1 MSKET
6 PVLPHLDLAALP
18 GPDTIRREELP
29 NGVVLLVRENFSSP
43 SVVLSGYL
51 LAGALANTPDS
62 AGLAF
67 MTAIAMT
74 RGTLTRSFQQI
85 FESIESIGARLSLHG
100 GTHTTAFQGKA
111 LAEDLGTLL
120 ELLDDVL
127 QNPSFPKAEF
137 ERLRAQQLTALA
149 IREQDTGAR
158 AQMAFDTLVYPGHPY
173 GLSTN
178 GYVETISKLTP
189 ADLRRFH
196 REYFGPSGLV
206 ITIVGG
212 VKAEQVLELV
222 TSTLGQWKTKKQR
235 EMPDLPILKSLKKSK
250 RVEVRLEGK
259 VQSELVIGV
268 AGPSRYDADYIAA
281 AMGNS
286 VLGQFGVMGRI
297 GDAVRVSAGLAY
309 YAYSAISGGPGP
321 GPWQVVA
328 GVNPKDE
335 NRAIDIVQKEIKRF
349 TTRRVSEE
357 ELYENKANFI
367 GRLPMQ
373 LESNEGVAGAISYVE
388 RYGLG
393 LDYYQRYQN
402 LIAGITRD
410 QILDVGKRFLDPER
424 LAVAIAG
431 PERGG
436 V

>member
-1 MSKET
+1 MPKET
-6 PVLPHLDLAALP
+6 TLLPQLDLAALP
-18 GPDTIRREELP
+18 GPETIHREELP
-29 NGVVLLVRENFSSP
+29 NGVVVLIRENFSSP

-51 LAGALANTPDS
+51 PVGALANTADT

-67 MTAIAMT
+67 MTATAMT
-74 RGTLTRSFQQI
+74 RGTRTRSFHQI
-85 FESIESIGARLSLHG
+85 FESIESIGAHLSLYG
-100 GTHTTAFQGKA
+100 GTHSTAFQGKA
-111 LAEDLGTLL
+111 LAEDLGL
-120 ELLDDVL
+120 LLDLLADVL

-158 AQMAFDTLVYPGHPY
+158 AQMAFDTLVYRDHPY
-173 GLSTN
+173 RLSAG
-178 GYVETISKLTP
+178 GYVETISELDHS
-189 ADLRRFH
+189 DLRRFH
-196 REYFGPSGLV
+196 REYFDPSGLV

-212 VKAEQVLELV
+212 VKAEMVLDLV
-222 TSTLGQWKTKKQR
+222 ASTLGQWKTKQR
-235 EMPDLPILKSLKKSK
+235 QKMPDLPKLIPLKKSR

-259 VQSELVIGV
+259 VQSELVIGA
-268 AGPSRYDADYIAA
+268 AGPSRHDEEYLAA
-281 AMGNS
+281 ALGNS
-286 VLGQFGVMGRI
+286 ILGRFGLMGRI
-297 GDAVRVSAGLAY
+297 GEAVRVNAGLAY

-335 NRAIDIVQKEIKRF
+335 NRAIEIVQKEIKRF
-349 TTRRVSEE
+349 TSRRVSEE
-357 ELYENKANFI
+357 ELFENKANFI

-373 LESNEGVAGAISYVE
+373 LESNEGVAGAISHIE

-402 LIAGITRD
+402 LVAGITCD
-410 QILDVGKRFLDPER
+410 QVLAAGKRYLDPDR

-431 PERGG
+431 PDGG
-436 V
+436 DV

>member
-1 MSKET
+1 MPKEM
-6 PVLPHLDLAALP
+6 PLLPHLDLAALP

-29 NGVVLLVRENFSSP
+29 NGVVLLIRENFSSP

-51 LAGALANTPDS
+51 PAGALANTADT

-74 RGTLTRSFQQI
+74 RGTQTRSFQQI

-111 LAEDLGTLL
+111 LAEDLSLLL

-127 QNPSFPKAEF
+127 QNPSFPKPEF

-158 AQMAFDTLVYPGHPY
+158 AQMAFDTLVYPDHPY
-173 GLSTN
+173 ELSTN
-178 GYVETISKLTP
+178 GYVETISELTT

-206 ITIVGG
+206 ITIVGA
-212 VKAEQVLELV
+212 VKAEKVLDLV
-222 TSTLGQWKTKKQR
+222 ASTLGHWKAKKRR
-235 EMPDLPILKSLKKSK
+235 EMPNLPILKPLKKSK
-250 RVEVRLEGK
+250 RVEVRLDGK
-259 VQSELVIGV
+259 VQSELVIGA
-268 AGPSRYDADYIAA
+268 AGPSRYDEGYLAA

-286 VLGQFGVMGRI
+286 VLGRFGLMGRI
-297 GDAVRVSAGLAY
+297 GEAVRVSAGLAY

-335 NRAIDIVQKEIKRF
+335 NRAIEIVQKEIKRF
-349 TTRRVSEE
+349 TSRRVSEE
-357 ELYENKANFI
+357 ELFENKANFI

-373 LESNEGVAGAISYVE
+373 LESNEGVAGAISHIE

-393 LDYYQRYQN
+393 LDYYQRYQD

-410 QILDVGKRFLDPER
+410 QVLAVGKRFLDLER
-424 LAVAIAG
+424 LAVAISG
-431 PERGG
+431 PDGG
-436 V
+436 GG

>member
-1 MSKET
+1 MTKET
-6 PVLPHLDLAALP
+6 PFLPQLDLAALP

-29 NGVVLLVRENFSSP
+29 NGVVVLIRENFSSP

-51 LAGALANTPDS
+51 PAGALANKADT

-74 RGTLTRSFQQI
+74 RGTQTRSFEQI

-111 LAEDLGTLL
+111 LAEDLGLLL

-127 QNPSFPKAEF
+127 QNPTFPKAEF

-158 AQMAFDTLVYPGHPY
+158 AQMAFDTLVYRDHPY

-178 GYVETISKLTP
+178 GYVETIRKLTP
-189 ADLRRFH
+189 SDLRRFH

-212 VKAEQVLELV
+212 VKAERVLDLV

-235 EMPDLPILKSLKKSK
+235 EMPDLPALKPLKKSK

-259 VQSELVIGV
+259 AQSELVIGA
-268 AGPSRYDADYIAA
+268 AGPSRYDEGYLAA

-286 VLGQFGVMGRI
+286 ILGRFGLMGRI
-297 GDAVRVSAGLAY
+297 GEAVRVSAGLAY

-328 GVNPKDE
+328 GVNPNDE
-335 NRAIDIVQKEIKRF
+335 NRAIEIVQNEIKRF
-349 TTRRVSEE
+349 TSRRVSEE
-357 ELYENKANFI
+357 ELFENKANFI

-373 LESNEGVAGAISYVE
+373 LESNEGVAGAISHIE
-388 RYGLG
+388 RYGLEM
-393 LDYYQRYQN
+393 DYYQRYQN
-402 LIAGITRD
+402 LITGITRD
-410 QILDVGKRFLDPER
+410 QVLAVGQRFLDPER
-424 LAVAIAG
+424 LSVAIAG
-431 PERGG
+431 PDGGG

>member
-6 PVLPHLDLAALP
+6 PNLPHLDIAALP
-18 GPDTIRREELP
+18 GPDTIRREVLP
-29 NGVVLLVRENFSSP
+29 NGVVLLIRENFTSP

-51 LAGALANTPDS
+51 LAGALANTPET

-74 RGTLTRSFQQI
+74 RGTQTRSFQQI

-100 GTHTTAFQGKA
+100 GTHSTAFQGKA
-111 LAEDLGTLL
+111 LAEDLGLLL

-137 ERLRAQQLTALA
+137 ERLRAQQLTALG

-158 AQMAFDTLVYPGHPY
+158 AQMAFDTLVYSDHPY

-178 GYVETISKLTP
+178 GYVETIGELTP
-189 ADLRRFH
+189 SDSRRFH

-212 VKAEQVLELV
+212 VKAEKVLDLV

-235 EMPDLPILKSLKKSK
+235 EMPDLPKLKSLKKSK
-250 RVEVRLEGK
+250 SVEVRLEGK
-259 VQSELVIGV
+259 AQSDLVIGV
-268 AGPSRYDADYIAA
+268 AGPSRYDEDYLAA
-281 AMGNS
+281 VMGNS
-286 VLGQFGVMGRI
+286 ILGRFGLMGRI
-297 GDAVRVSAGLAY
+297 GEAVRVSAGLAY

-335 NRAIDIVQKEIKRF
+335 NRAIEIVRNEIKRF
-349 TTRRVSEE
+349 TSRHVSEE
-357 ELYENKANFI
+357 ELFENKANFI

-373 LESNEGVAGAISYVE
+373 LESNEGVAGAISHVE

-393 LDYYQRYQN
+393 LDYYQRIQN

-410 QILDVGKRFLDPER
+410 QILDVGQRFLDPER

-431 PERGG
+431 PDGG
-436 V
+436 GE